1 MLISSWSIY
10 KHGCHRQF
18 LFLKIFSEAAWLKWA
33 EIWWEAPMEGSVL
46 SFLKAEWKVSD
57 TVLRYLE
64 RFKSYDQK
72 KTEILRFRWDKMA
85 RNRIKLSFLSFDR
98 LISQNIAI
106 AECWNWID
114 FKFGHISER
123 NFICRHKLYL
133 ISAIHW
139 SKNWLLVFADVSA
152 SKNWQ
157 KSNIKLNFL
166 SFPESYFSKNET

>member
-1 MLISSWSIY
+1 MATTDNSSNLYRRLSIDASY
-10 KHGCHRQF
+10 QVSYQLAKRFQRKSCFRNQPIRNKNC
-18 LFLKIFSEAAWLKWA
+18 LRRPY
-33 EIWWEAPMEGSVL
+33 IWWEAPMEGSVL

-106 AECWNWID
+106 AECWNCFEEIWWNYLD
-114 FKFGHISER
+114 FTI
-123 NFICRHKLYL
+123 
-133 ISAIHW
+133 
-139 SKNWLLVFADVSA
+139 
-152 SKNWQ
+152 
-157 KSNIKLNFL
+157 
-166 SFPESYFSKNET
+166 SFPTKNKPNMKYVNYQPYLSLIFWEIRLWKA